1 METPRKAFSAR
12 PETDWM
18 NDPSVSI
25 VEHIGRVNNF
35 DYDTMDLSL
44 VSRYK
49 AHEANIQQKEI
60 RRNSALGFRA
70 SVLARR
76 ALIDTI

>member
-44 VSRYK
+44 VSSK
-49 AHEANIQQKEI
+49 
-60 RRNSALGFRA
+60 S
-70 SVLARR
+70 
-76 ALIDTI
+76 